1 MKGDKLGENNKQE
14 KYWNDVGA
22 RVKVATIVELKIP

>member
-22 RVKVATIVELKIP
+22 RVKVEQLLS